1 MTFEQLK
8 LSEPVLA
15 GLRDVQFET
24 PTPIQEES
32 IPVALQGKDL
42 VASAQTGTGKTGAFV
57 IPMLELISQR
67 ERKPGIKALILT
79 PTRELALQIDEQIF
93 AIGYHSGLTSVTVYG
108 GGDWGKQERALKE
121 GVDIVV
127 ATPGRLIDYLRV
139 LDLDFSGL
147 SFLVLDEAD
156 RMLDM
161 GFMPAVNTILARM
174 PENRQTFLFSATISP
189 RIEGLAKSMMQNEIV
204 RVNIASQR
212 TAEGVE
218 QRLYRIGHHNKT
230 KLLMRLIED
239 EKWDSSIVFT
249 GTKRDTDSL
258 ARNLEKLGLAVAVIH
273 GDRDQKEREEALH
286 AFKSGKA
293 TILVATDVVARGIDI
308 DAVSHV
314 VNFDVPKDSDDYI
327 HRIGR
332 TARANTTGVAVTFCS
347 RRDAKFIYNIKEVV
361 GEELKEMAIPEGI
374 LGESD
379 SDGDESSNERRPRRN
394 NNNRNNSRG
403 KGGPR
408 NSNRGPRNDRENND
422 VSEERAPEAPQAVA
436 KEEVKAEPKQAP
448 EASATEEKPVKKNP
462 RRRPNNRR
470 RGPRNTNNTNGEE
483 APERKPAAP
492 KPNVEKRQPRSSD
505 NANNSK
511 SGRHDD
517 SRDRKRFSKK
527 DKNSSPGYKVTKP
540 LEQPKKSIF
549 DKVKTFFSR
558 WED

>member
-24 PTPIQEES
+24 PTPIQEQS
-32 IPVALQGKDL
+32 IPVALEGKDL

-57 IPMLELISQR
+57 IPMLELISR
-67 ERKPGIKALILT
+67 KERKRGIKALILT

-139 LDLDFSGL
+139 LDLDFSDL

-379 SDGDESSNERRPRRN
+379 SDGDEGSNDNRPRRD
-394 NNNRNNSRG
+394 NNRNRSRG
-403 KGGPR
+403 KGAPR
-408 NSNRGPRNDRENND
+408 NSNRGPRRQDDSSTPVEDKQD
-422 VSEERAPEAPQAVA
+422 VPQQVA
-436 KEEVKAEPKQAP
+436 KEEAKPQPKPAQ
-448 EASATEEKPVKKNP
+448 EASASDTEDKPKKKNP

-470 RGPRNTNNTNGEE
+470 RGPKNNNENGDAA
-483 APERKPAAP
+483 APEQKAAAP
-492 KPNVEKRQPRSSD
+492 KPDVEKRQPRSSE
-505 NANNSK
+505 NNGK
-511 SGRHDD
+511 SGRRDD
-517 SRDRKRFSKK
+517 TKDRKRFSKK

-540 LEQPKKSIF
+540 LEQPKKSLF